1 MVLLNHQ
8 MITYGGKDL
17 ASDPLPAADI
27 FPGLQVASDAL
38 VSTEA
43 AQHPC
48 VCGTGRTRNKPSRK
62 HAVPPKASSVD
73 SLFYSVLL

>member
-27 FPGLQVASDAL
+27 FPGLQVASDTL

-62 HAVPPKASSVD
+62 HAVPP
-73 SLFYSVLL
+73 